1 MCRRLERER
10 EREREREGGR
20 ERGGREGGG
29 REEGREGRERRR
41 EGGRERE
48 IRIEQRE
55 RNIVYLLKRYLSGGT
70 VGRPVCK
77 PLAPG
82 TSKLNVKKNRPCTE
96 IASRNTY
103 SDKHRAGR

>member
-10 EREREREGGR
+10 EREREGG
-20 ERGGREGGG
+20 ERGGG

-82 TSKLNVKKNRPCTE
+82 TSKQNRPCTE